1 MLTVEH
7 FNHVVL
13 TILPV
18 FVVIGIGFV
27 AVKGQLLPDNS
38 HRALAAF
45 VLNIALP
52 AAIFSALSTKSFDEI
67 WHLDY
72 VLIYTFGS
80 LVIFT
85 LVAALSVLLLHKSV
99 TEGVILGLGSSFSNS
114 LLIGFPIIYFLFGD
128 KALAPFTLTLLV
140 ENLILLPLL
149 LALAEIANGSRD
161 ISVFERVKE
170 TLNSLLKNPI
180 VLAISFGLL
189 ASLINLEPPAMAER
203 VVGILAN
210 TVSGVALFTIGAG
223 LVGVNTRGM
232 HREIG
237 VVMMAKLILHPIA
250 LLVLLAI
257 GFDLEP
263 SMAAVAVI
271 LASMPMFGVYA
282 VIGQKYNMGSLCS
295 AVLLPTTVMAMV
307 TVSLV
312 TAYALVLFNLN

>member
-1 MLTVEH
+1 MVTVEH

-38 HRALAAF
+38 HKALAAF

-52 AAIFSALSTKSFDEI
+52 AAIFSALSTKSFNEI

-72 VLIYTFGS
+72 VLIYTLGS

-161 ISVFERVKE
+161 ISVIERVKE